1 MSPASGAG
9 FGDPASERVARSGG
23 AKPPGNMIDRYVVE
37 VSRHLPEKT
46 ARAIEMELRSS
57 LRDAIEAHEAAAGRP
72 ADEAMVAEMLVGFG
86 HPEAIAA
93 SYRQP
98 RSLIGPAWYPSFR
111 YVAVTILTVVT
122 VFKFGGLLVRAI
134 VSPEGV
140 SRGDVV
146 TALSD
151 YVEAAFVGVAMAAFV
166 IAGLE
171 RVFGGDGDEEFGRWD
186 PLDLPPAD
194 LDDRDAVDD
203 ADLEKRIIGNV
214 IMIVLLLFFPRW
226 LGVPWGHQ
234 YQYTIVPLADLGIH
248 LPLVLLT
255 AFWSSA
261 LALRVVLLRRK
272 HWTRA
277 LRRLEIAIGLTAA
290 AALVA
295 MLLTAGPARLDEAWF
310 AARGWT
316 VDSVELLGSGAKLRR
331 LVLAVIWALLGW
343 QVWQTRRRLLA
354 LRSGGRRV

>member
-1 MSPASGAG
+1 V
-9 FGDPASERVARSGG
+9 DL
-23 AKPPGNMIDRYVVE
+23 IDRYVVE

-46 ARAIEMELRSS
+46 ARAIETELRSS
-57 LRDAIEAHEAAAGRP
+57 LRDAMDAHEAAAGRP
-72 ADEAMVAEMLVGFG
+72 ADDALVAEVLIGFG

-93 SYRQP
+93 RYREP
-98 RSLIGPAWYPSFR
+98 RSLIGPAWYPSFQS
-111 YVAVTILTVVT
+111 VAVTVLTVLT
-122 VFKFGGLLVRAI
+122 IYKLGGLLVRAP
-134 VSPEGV
+134 VSPGGITA
-140 SRGDVV
+140 GDLV
-146 TALSD
+146 TALGD
-151 YVEAAFVGVAMAAFV
+151 YVEAAFVGVAMSAFV

-171 RVFGGDGDEEFGRWD
+171 RVFGGGREEDFGRWD

-194 LDDRDAVDD
+194 LPDRDAVDN

-214 IMIVLLLFFPRW
+214 IMIVLVLFFPAW

-234 YQYTIVPLADLGIH
+234 YRYTIVPLADLGIR
-248 LPLVLLT
+248 LPLALLT
-255 AFWSSA
+255 AFWAGA
-261 LALRVVLLRRK
+261 LALSVVLLRRK

-295 MLLTAGPARLDEAWF
+295 MLVTAGPARIDEAWF

-331 LVLAVIWALLGW
+331 LVLALVWGLLGW
-343 QVWQTRRRLLA
+343 LIWQTRRRIVA
-354 LRSGGRRV
+354 LRSGDRGV